1 LSPRMVQ
8 NTFFKYSDNCIKFFL
23 NTITLNQSFLKAD

>member
-8 NTFFKYSDNCIKFFL
+8 NTFSKYSDNCIKFFL
-23 NTITLNQSFLKAD
+23 ILSYLNQSFS